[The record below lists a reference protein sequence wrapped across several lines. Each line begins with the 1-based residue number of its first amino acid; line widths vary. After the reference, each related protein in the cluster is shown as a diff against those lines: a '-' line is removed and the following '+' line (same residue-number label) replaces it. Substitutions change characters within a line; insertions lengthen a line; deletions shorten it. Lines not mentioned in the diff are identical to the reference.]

1 MNNKNTKPGNG
12 EERRVRN
19 RRVKDVGPPPGWKE
33 RRLSAE
39 KRQPEVEEASLDE
52 WEALMGKS
60 HAQVSSEP
68 QEEPALTDWE
78 GLKHL

>member
-1 MNNKNTKPGNG
+1 MSDKNSKPGNG
-12 EERRVRN
+12 EDRRVKN

-33 RRLSAE
+33 RRHSAE
-39 KRQPEVEEASLDE
+39 KRQPEVEEVSLEE

-60 HAQVSSEP
+60 HAQTTPEP
-68 QEEPALTDWE
+68 KEEHALTDWE

>member
-1 MNNKNTKPGNG
+1 MNNKSTKPGNG
-12 EERRVRN
+12 EDRRVRS

-39 KRQPEVEEASLDE
+39 KRTPEVEEATLDE
-52 WEALMGKS
+52 WEALMSKS
-60 HAQVSSEP
+60 LAQASSEP
-68 QEEPALTDWE
+68 EEEQALTDWE